1 MRLRIAVDDADAV
14 DLIAPTSR
22 FDQQRHDKHKITSL
36 RDGCPRFRNRAYH
49 GVDNRFKLVPR
60 FWAFEN
66 KVAHGMAIQRTGGR
80 YYVGPEMLADGFDGG
95 AARGRQF
102 VRDDIGVDHRRTPS
116 RKIVGDAALARAYA
130 TRQTNLVHAAAPL
143 SAGQNTNVPQ
153 TRGRM
158 LTAYHRRKKAMFSP
172 ALLLRHPSCRTA
184 GAVVVAIVLAGC
196 AQQRP
201 SGYYDAPQE
210 STLSDAQHQAQGR
223 SGARAPS
230 QIQLG
235 FGGQEQVA
243 ETQRQQAA
251 EGAGAIKARPLAEP
265 KTFLGT
271 LPCLTGGSACSAT
284 RITLTLAP
292 GGEWRARTAFVDR
305 PDASNNI
312 VQQGCW
318 NVIGTQPWRI
328 VLQLQNEASKANL
341 TFVNDNVLRVNFID
355 DIKPA
360 LDYHLTRQADIDPI
374 DELKKPAALQ
384 CAS

>member
-1 MRLRIAVDDADAV
+1 
-14 DLIAPTSR
+14 
-22 FDQQRHDKHKITSL
+22 
-36 RDGCPRFRNRAYH
+36 
-49 GVDNRFKLVPR
+49 
-60 FWAFEN
+60 
-66 KVAHGMAIQRTGGR
+66 
-80 YYVGPEMLADGFDGG
+80 
-95 AARGRQF
+95 
-102 VRDDIGVDHRRTPS
+102 
-116 RKIVGDAALARAYA
+116 
-130 TRQTNLVHAAAPL
+130 
-143 SAGQNTNVPQ
+143 
-153 TRGRM
+153 
-158 LTAYHRRKKAMFSP
+158 MFSP
-172 ALLLRHPSCRTA
+172 ALLLRHPSYRTA
-184 GAVVVAIVLAGC
+184 GAVVLAIVLAGC

-201 SGYYDAPQE
+201 SGYYDAPKE

-235 FGGQEQVA
+235 FGQEKPTEETQEQ
-243 ETQRQQAA
+243 RAA
-251 EGAGAIKARPLAEP
+251 AADAIKARPLAEP

-271 LPCLTGGSACSAT
+271 LPCLTGSSGCSAT

-292 GGEWRARTAFVDR
+292 GGEWRARTSFVDR

-318 NVIGTQPWRI
+318 DVIGTQPWRI

-341 TFVNDNVLRVNFID
+341 TFVNDNVLRVNLID

-374 DELKKPAALQ
+374 NELKAPAALQ